1 MPAVPL
7 TICPPRLLAKSLSA
21 VARLV
26 GAAQLLPCKY
36 HDHGNDNADDD
47 DDGDDVDDNDDD
59 ANDANGDDITYAVS
73 QVGALLCLPLK
84 LADARLAPQNVN
96 YILQNAP

>member
-7 TICPPRLLAKSLSA
+7 TICPPRRLAKPLSA

-47 DDGDDVDDNDDD
+47 DDGDEGNDNADDDDDGDDVNDNDDD
-59 ANDANGDDITYAVS
+59 DNDANGDDITYAVS

-84 LADARLAPQNVN
+84 LADA
-96 YILQNAP
+96 

>member
-7 TICPPRLLAKSLSA
+7 SICPPRLLAKSLSA

-47 DDGDDVDDNDDD
+47 DDGDDVDDNDNDD
-59 ANDANGDDITYAVS
+59 NDDDITYAVP
-73 QVGALLCLPLK
+73 QVGAFLCLPLK
-84 LADARLAPQNVN
+84 LADA
-96 YILQNAP
+96 

>member
-7 TICPPRLLAKSLSA
+7 TICPPGLLAKSLSA

-26 GAAQLLPCKY
+26 GAAQLLP
-36 HDHGNDNADDD
+36 
-47 DDGDDVDDNDDD
+47 
-59 ANDANGDDITYAVS
+59 YAIS

-84 LADARLAPQNVN
+84 LADA
-96 YILQNAP
+96 